1 MSIAEPVVSRR
12 IRLWG
17 AAWIVAAVLAP
28 GAAAAFDAPAVFN
41 GRCSGCHSVGRG
53 EVVGPD
59 LAGVTT
65 RHERAWLRAFI
76 RSSQSVIRSGDRQAV
91 ALYAR
96 YRKTMPDHE
105 LGEAE
110 IDALLDWIAGGGERD
125 EERLRAASAATGAE
139 AALGRDLFFGR
150 RAFAAGGAAC
160 AHCHTAGA
168 GEPPGGSLGG
178 DLAGAWVAHGDWGL
192 RCAIA
197 APRSPLMA
205 EVYAGRPLA
214 ESEAFAVRAFLYRA
228 ARRPVQTASALP
240 LVPPPMSLPL
250 LGFAGS
256 SALVLLFSRRP
267 PGRPR

>member
-1 MSIAEPVVSRR
+1 MMSIVGPVVSRG
-12 IRLWG
+12 IRLSMAVWIL
-17 AAWIVAAVLAP
+17 AAALAP
-28 GAAAAFDAPAVFN
+28 RAAAAFDAAAAFN

-59 LAGVTT
+59 LAGVTA
-65 RHERAWLRAFI
+65 RHERPWLHAFI

-96 YRKTMPDHE
+96 YRKTMPDHD
-105 LGEAE
+105 LGEGE
-110 IDALLDWIAGGGERD
+110 IDALLDWIAAGGPRTAEGVRP
-125 EERLRAASAATGAE
+125 ASAATAAE
-139 AALGRDLFFGR
+139 ADLGRDLFSGR

-160 AHCHTAGA
+160 AHCHTAG
-168 GEPPGGSLGG
+168 EPPGDSLGG
-178 DLAGAWVAHGDWGL
+178 DLAGAWSERGDWGL

-205 EVYAGRPLA
+205 EVYAGRPLT
-214 ESEAFAVRAFLYRA
+214 EREAFAVRAFLYRTE
-228 ARRPVQTASALP
+228 RVPVQTASALP
-240 LVPPPMSLPL
+240 LARPPMVPL

-267 PGRPR
+267 PGSRE